1 MCAMKYK
8 HLSEQQRKTIIRL
21 AYANRYAFPLF
32 AAFIPFLVSRIS
44 GINFNILLGFSMILF
59 GGYEL
64 IGYRLK
70 FRHIFC
76 SYQDAYHLKM
86 TPEKIEWE
94 KLRKADVYGV
104 PLIFITFGIISL
116 VYGII
121 FE

>member
-1 MCAMKYK
+1 MKYE

-21 AYANRYAFPLF
+21 AYANRYAFPLL
-32 AAFIPFLVSRIS
+32 AVFIPILVSRIS

-86 TPEKIEWE
+86 TPEEIDWE
-94 KLRKADVYGV
+94 KLRKTDVYGV
-104 PLIFITFGIISL
+104 PLIFIAFGILSF

-121 FE
+121 FA